1 MTLIFIL
8 QNMIDLDSFAFT
20 PALILKRPWTLL
32 TSIFLHADTSHLVF
46 NMFALFIFGSYLER
60 IIPPKDFLVLF
71 LLSGVIGN
79 IGYMI
84 TAFDPSIPAVGASG
98 GIYGIIG
105 GLATIRPFAIVYINF
120 VPLPMILA
128 AILWGIS
135 EFLGLFTPSYI
146 ARGAHLF
153 GLLFGIIYGLYI
165 RRFLNSKRHR
175 FSSYFARGR
184 AIW

>member
-1 MTLIFIL
+1 MV
-8 QNMIDLDSFAFT
+8 DLDDFAFV
-20 PALILKRPWTLL
+20 PALLLKRPWTLF
-32 TSIFLHADTSHLVF
+32 TSIFLHADISHLLF

-60 IIPPKDFLVLF
+60 IIPQKDFLMLF
-71 LLSGVIGN
+71 LLSGIIGN
-79 IGYMI
+79 IGYMV
-84 TAFDPSIPAVGASG
+84 TTFDPSIPAVGASG

-128 AILWGIS
+128 ATFWGIS

-153 GLLFGIIYGLYI
+153 GLLSGIIYALGI
-165 RRFLNSKRHR
+165 RRLLNYKKHS
-175 FSSYFARGR
+175 FF
-184 AIW
+184 